1 MIQVRSFAFL
11 ALLGVVSFAC
21 KSTSA
26 PPVPVP
32 TTITLSAA
40 TADLSALGAS
50 TTITATVKDQ
60 NGAAMSGQTITWNSA
75 DQTVATVSGA
85 ATGTIIAVDNGTTTV
100 TASSG
105 SITSSAVTVNVAQVT
120 AALAKIFLLATI
132 IVVGWVAI
140 TAVNMAAALYLQ
152 RFPLDVVD
160 NLLARKH
167 RTQINILKRSAIT
180 LLTVVTA
187 AAALMTF
194 ESVRQYGVSLFASAG
209 VAGLVVGFAARPVLS
224 NMIAGVQMAI
234 TQPIR
239 IDDVVIVEGE
249 WGRIE
254 EITSTYV
261 VVRIWDLRRLIV
273 PLTYFIEKPFQ
284 NWTRVSAELLGTV
297 FVYVDYTVPVD
308 HVRAKVEE
316 IVKAS
321 PLWDGKVVGVQ
332 VTDAKADT
340 IEVRALASAANSGDI
355 WNLRCELRE
364 KLIDFLQREYP
375 GALPRRREH
384 VVADVVLTQPC

>member
-1 MIQVRSFAFL
+1 MSSTPVRLFPAHFGISDADEQEPHMFESIQTSFSRLRHVLDWAPDALVAVILMVIAAIIALVLHALVIRSL
-11 ALLGVVSFAC
+11 ARFTRARQPFVH
-21 KSTSA
+21 
-26 PPVPVP
+26 
-32 TTITLSAA
+32 TL
-40 TADLSALGAS
+40 
-50 TTITATVKDQ
+50 ITATK
-60 NGAAMSGQTITWNSA
+60 GPTRL
-75 DQTVATVSGA
+75 
-85 ATGTIIAVDNGTTTV
+85 AVLIM
-100 TASSG
+100 AL
-105 SITSSAVTVNVAQVT
+105 T
-120 AALAKIFLLATI
+120 AALPAAPIAPQLGAALTKIFVLATI
-132 IVVGWVAI
+132 ILVGWVAI
-140 TAVNMAAALYLQ
+140 TAVNMAADLYLS
-152 RFPLDVVD
+152 RFRLDVAD

-167 RTQINILKRSAIT
+167 ITQVNILKRSAIT
-180 LLTVVTA
+180 LVTVVTA

-194 ESVRQYGVSLFASAG
+194 ETVRQYGVSLFASAG

-261 VVRIWDLRRLIV
+261 VVCIWDLRRLIV

-284 NWTRVSAELLGTV
+284 NWTRASAELLGTV

-308 HVRAKVEE
+308 RVRAKVEE

-332 VTDAKADT
+332 VTDAKPDT
-340 IEVRALASAANSGDI
+340 LEVRALASAKNSGDI

-375 GALPRRREH
+375 GALPKQREQ
-384 VVADVVLTQPC
+384 VIADVTMAQPG

>member
-1 MIQVRSFAFL
+1 MFENTHA
-11 ALLGVVSFAC
+11 ALTWLRN
-21 KSTSA
+21 TLDWA
-26 PPVPVP
+26 PD
-32 TTITLSAA
+32 AA
-40 TADLSALGAS
+40 
-50 TTITATVKDQ
+50 
-60 NGAAMSGQTITWNSA
+60 
-75 DQTVATVSGA
+75 VATVVMAIA
-85 ATGTIIAVDNGTTTV
+85 ALVALLLHAAIEQSLRRFARGRYPFLGTLLTATRRPTRAALLIIALTV
-100 TASSG
+100 ALPTAPLDKEL
-105 SITSSAVTVNVAQVT
+105 T
-120 AALAKIFLLATI
+120 AALTKIFLLSTI
-132 IVVGWVAI
+132 VLIGWVAI
-140 TAVNMAAALYLQ
+140 TTVNVAAEFYLQ
-152 RFPLDVVD
+152 RFRIDVAD

-224 NMIAGVQMAI
+224 NLIAGVQMAI

-254 EITSTYV
+254 EITLTYV
-261 VVRIWDLRRLIV
+261 VVCIWDLRRLIV

-284 NWTRVSAELLGTV
+284 NWTRASADLLGTV

-308 HVRAKVEE
+308 RVRAKVEE
-316 IVKAS
+316 LVKAS
-321 PLWDGKVVGVQ
+321 PLWDGKVVGLQ
-332 VTDAKADT
+332 VTDTKSDT
-340 IEVRALASAANSGDI
+340 LELRALASAANSGDA

-375 GALPRRREH
+375 GSLPKRREH
-384 VVADVVLTQPC
+384 VVAELKMAEPT